1 MAAEGTL
8 VDVLVAMELFS
19 WVMIG
24 IFVAFL
30 GGILLLGLYSP
41 RSGADVLDWR
51 PTRSPE
57 AESQNELDDIAQ
69 MLEASNALRRRRG
82 AGRAHR
88 GRRRRR
94 DPRRPARARP
104 PRARVPRDDA

>member
-1 MAAEGTL
+1 
-8 VDVLVAMELFS
+8 MELFS

-24 IFVAFL
+24 IFVLFL
-30 GGILLLGLYSP
+30 GGILLLGFYSP

-82 AGRAHR
+82 AAERTEEDVADAIRADGRELDR
-88 GRRRRR
+88 
-94 DPRRPARARP
+94 RARRY
-104 PRARVPRDDA
+104 RADDAP